1 MAAKK
6 NTEGL
11 SFIVETLKHR
21 KAATYAE
28 IKEAADK
35 KGLTI
40 WPVMFGRAQALLGHV
55 KVAKRGTG
63 KHAQASA
70 AKAGRPMPEM
80 PARRGPGRPRKN
92 PLPASNGESPRGRK
106 PDASS
111 KSGQVRE
118 LLKSGMAPMDIAK
131 KVGCTP
137 GLVYN
142 VKSSLSGGSK
152 KAGRPKKTALPV
164 ANGFAGLDSIIH
176 AVRTTQADLGRYRT
190 ALERIGSMLSEVLA

>member
-11 SFIVETLKHR
+11 AFIVETLKHR

-28 IKEAADK
+28 IKEAATK

-55 KVAKRGTG
+55 KVAARGTG
-63 KHAQASA
+63 RFARASA
-70 AKAGRPMPEM
+70 AKAAG
-80 PARRGPGRPRKN
+80 
-92 PLPASNGESPRGRK
+92 SPRGRK

-118 LLKSGMAPMDIAK
+118 LLKSGLTPMEIAK

-137 GLVYN
+137 ALVYGI
-142 VKSSLSGGSK
+142 KSGLAGGSK
-152 KAGRPKKTALPV
+152 TAGRPRKNLLP
-164 ANGFAGLDSIIH
+164 ATNGVSGLDSILA
-176 AVRTTQADLGRYRT
+176 AVRNTEANLGRFRT
-190 ALERIGSMLSEVLA
+190 VLERIGSMVSEVLA